1 MEYNNIISIGGQ
13 VFKVSVANT
22 LEKIQ
27 KGLMFQT
34 ELPENSGML
43 FIYKYEDYHWIW
55 MKNTYIPLDVV
66 WFDENKIVIHKQKLY
81 PGDLKKVTPPEKSK
95 YILEVA
101 ANTFNGSV
109 GDIMLFNKE

>member
-55 MKNTYIPLDVV
+55 MKNAQI
-66 WFDENKIVIHKQKLY
+66 FM
-81 PGDLKKVTPPEKSK
+81 KKSQNE
-95 YILEVA
+95 
-101 ANTFNGSV
+101 
-109 GDIMLFNKE
+109 